1 MVVFVIEVG
10 CVNGMRN
17 DGIDRVVDVRI
28 IMLTKTTPTDD

>member
-17 DGIDRVVDVRI
+17 VGIDRVVDVRI
-28 IMLTKTTPTDD
+28 IMLIKTISTDD

>member
-28 IMLTKTTPTDD
+28 IMLIKTVSTDD

>member
-28 IMLTKTTPTDD
+28 IMLIKTISTDD